1 MSGGLYPVSGS
12 KLYIGGRVTAKGTVT
27 AADFADAIW
36 TEVGG
41 WANAGAIGDTQEV
54 GEQAL
59 INEKRV
65 RKFKTTLNGG
75 TMENTFV
82 PMALDPGQIKFKA
95 AIADCVPYQFKIEWG
110 ADCMPSS
117 DVTISVAAPAV
128 VTWPSH
134 GLEAGQPVVF
144 SNEGG
149 ALPAGLEAGKIY
161 YVIAAGLAANA
172 FSVATTPDA
181 TAGIETTAAGT
192 GTHTASA
199 PPAGMTDMFYGLAL
213 PGARQ
218 GGDATA
224 AHLRAWS
231 IAVDSNIIEI

>member
-1 MSGGLYPVSGS
+1 MSGGLYPISGS
-12 KLYIGGRVTAKGTVT
+12 KLYIGSRVTAKGTVT
-27 AADFADAIW
+27 AEDFQGAVW

-75 TMENTFV
+75 TMENQFV
-82 PMALDPGQIKFKA
+82 PMALDPGQIKFKE
-95 AIADCVPYQFKIEWG
+95 AIDDCNPYQFKIEWG

-117 DVTISVAAPAV
+117 TVTISVADPAV
-128 VTWPSH
+128 INWQNH
-134 GLEAGQPVVF
+134 GLTEGQPVVF

-149 ALPAGLEAGKIY
+149 ALPAGLTAGTVY
-161 YVIAAGLAANA
+161 YVIAAGLTANA
-172 FSVATTPDA
+172 FSVAATPGG
-181 TAGIETTAAGT
+181 AGIETTAAGT

-199 PPAGMTDMFYGLAL
+199 PPVGMTDMFYGLAL

-218 GGDATA
+218 GGESSA

-231 IAVDSNIIEI
+231 IAVDSNILEV